1 MRLKKILNS
10 YKKNI
15 LVLGSKGMLGKQV
28 YQYFKNK
35 KYKVF
40 RLDKKI
46 KFENVDNIIK
56 KINLRKRLIIINCIG
71 KIKQKD
77 NDFEKLFFINSIFPY
92 KLSYLLNTKHLLIHP
107 STDCIFNG
115 NKTGYY
121 KLDSKRD
128 SNDKYGISKSLGEAA
143 LEKRNNTLII
153 RTSIIGITKSKKDFL
168 SWFLNQ
174 EKKVY
179 GYSNHYWN
187 GVTTLEWC
195 KKIEQLLNK
204 TKNLNYK
211 TKTIQLG
218 TKIIYSKYK
227 MLNIFKKVFGNKIKI
242 LKKKKKYTNRALKPN
257 IYSKDL
263 ISQLIEFKQ
272 YQNKYLNY

>member
-242 LKKKKKYTNRALKPN
+242 LKKKK
-257 IYSKDL
+257 IH
-263 ISQLIEFKQ
+263 Q
-272 YQNKYLNY
+272 